1 MILLILWKSLTTN
14 QQQWNK
20 RQLIGENV
28 MIKEMGKELIE
39 WFKRKDRSYVSTL
52 AYILCGVLSFLA
64 VASLISPFAI
74 NVSFIDDI
82 VWKTD
87 LTNNSTLVNAVL
99 VLAIISALSTIV
111 RYCVIRKTDSL
122 NNAKYA
128 SITATFHTI
137 EDIFDLFASFFSLLF
152 MIAVFLQI
160 YHRHIPFLSSKAYM
174 IYLFIA
180 YRLFDYLWHLFESR
194 NSAII
199 KKALEKYKELD

>member
-1 MILLILWKSLTTN
+1 
-14 QQQWNK
+14 
-20 RQLIGENV
+20 

-137 EDIFDLFASFFSLLF
+137 EDIFDLFASLFSLLF

-160 YHRHIPFLSSKAYM
+160 SHRHIPFLSSKAYM
-174 IYLFIA
+174 IYLFIV